1 MQSAVAENQQQAAA
15 RRRRRSSHDLVS
27 LAGPVFE
34 LLLKLQAG
42 LIAPSNEIRP
52 SIKRLLDELEQR
64 GNTLRYPPNQIQSAK
79 FALAAFADEVV
90 LTAAFPLREEWEKYP
105 LQLEYFREHLAGVKF
120 FERLEELSKNLD
132 AEADVME
139 VYYVCMLLG
148 FKGKYKVYMEDQLN
162 GLMQNT
168 ANQLRSVG
176 RLHESELSP
185 HWKVND
191 QPAPPVRKG
200 IPIWMIIISCLMVVG
215 TFVIFVALYL
225 LVSSDLHAAQEQ
237 LLR

>member
-1 MQSAVAENQQQAAA
+1 MQTAVADNPQVAA

-42 LIAPSNEIRP
+42 LLAPSNEIRP
-52 SIKRLLDELEQR
+52 AIKHLLDELEQR
-64 GNTLRYPPNQIQSAK
+64 GASLRYPPNQIQSVK

-90 LTAAFPLREEWEKYP
+90 LTAAFPLRDEWEKFP
-105 LQLEYFREHLAGVKF
+105 LQLEYFGEHLAGVKF
-120 FERLEELSKNLD
+120 FERLEELQKNLE
-132 AEADVME
+132 AEADVVE

-148 FKGKYKVYMEDQLN
+148 FKGKFKVYMEDHLN
-162 GLMQNT
+162 GLMENT
-168 ANQLRSVG
+168 ARQLRSVG
-176 RLHESELSP
+176 RLQESDLSP

-191 QPAPPVRKG
+191 QPAPPAKPR
-200 IPIWMIIISCLMVVG
+200 IPLWVTIGGSVLIV
-215 TFVIFVALYL
+215 FALLTYL
-225 LVSSDLHAAQEQ
+225 ALSLLLSSDLHAAQEQ

>member
-1 MQSAVAENQQQAAA
+1 MQSAVAENQQVAA

-42 LIAPSNEIRP
+42 LVAPSNEIRP

-64 GNTLRYPPNQIQSAK
+64 GNSLRYLPNQIQSVK

-90 LTAAFPLREEWEKYP
+90 LTAAFPLRDEWEKFP
-105 LQLEYFREHLAGVKF
+105 LQLEYFGEHLAGVKF
-120 FERLEELSKNLD
+120 FERLEELTKNLET
-132 AEADVME
+132 EADVVE

-148 FKGKYKVYMEDQLN
+148 LKGKYKVYMEEQLN
-162 GLMQNT
+162 GLIKTT
-168 ANQLRSVG
+168 ASQLRSVG
-176 RLHESELSP
+176 RLQENDLSP

-191 QPAPPVRKG
+191 QPPPPSKAG
-200 IPIWMIIISCLMVVG
+200 IPIWITISAVVL
-215 TFVIFVALYL
+215 VIFGFLIYVTLSL
-225 LVSSDLHAAQEQ
+225 LLSSDLHGAQEQ